1 MTKGLFCSNSLRHK
15 TVKKK
20 FKNNSTFQSNIS
32 RYHRDIQLTDFKS
45 LLLPEQK
52 VEPLWLDQGDT
63 DEVIPDI
70 HENSDQSTK
79 DTSQE
84 KTDHEKPFLESLA
97 LLYLKLQAKFFI
109 LASIILLSWISSTA
123 SNGRR
128 SGWLRSQKRPVRIP
142 MLSAAWEVFV

>member
-1 MTKGLFCSNSLRHK
+1 M
-15 TVKKK
+15 KKK

-97 LLYLKLQAKFFI
+97 LLYLKLQAKFFYSSI
-109 LASIILLSWISSTA
+109 NHPVIMDLINRVKWTTERLA
-123 SNGRR
+123 
-128 SGWLRSQKRPVRIP
+128 
-142 MLSAAWEVFV
+142 